1 TPIVGEALID
11 PKFLERVRYL
21 RSLPAIDRIFVITNA
36 ILLDRFGVKE
46 VLTSGITAIN
56 ISTASFSRENYKKIY
71 RSSAYER
78 MKDNVTQLVQ
88 ENAKLGNPVNISI
101 GLRTDRSLDEVMK
114 DPDFQPI
121 LQHSPEIDFT
131 WSFTSAGG
139 RITRKFLP
147 VNMCLRSA
155 PEKKE
160 PCVSLYNGPIVLP
173 DGEVLA
179 CPCVAAMDA
188 VSDLR
193 IGNIL
198 QQSLQDIYTGDL
210 MRQLRDQFRSGRVDM
225 NKTCANCEMYRN
237 LELYR
242 TREGRVRAAMN
253 RNRHGGEVFKRGDK
267 ARHIFQGG

>member
-1 TPIVGEALID
+1 
-11 PKFLERVRYL
+11 
-21 RSLPAIDRIFVITNA
+21 
-36 ILLDRFGVKE
+36 
-46 VLTSGITAIN
+46 
-56 ISTASFSRENYKKIY
+56 
-71 RSSAYER
+71 
-78 MKDNVTQLVQ
+78 
-88 ENAKLGNPVNISI
+88 
-101 GLRTDRSLDEVMK
+101 
-114 DPDFQPI
+114 
-121 LQHSPEIDFT
+121 
-131 WSFTSAGG
+131 
-139 RITRKFLP
+139 
-147 VNMCLRSA
+147 MCLRSA

-188 VSDLR
+188 VSDLS

-210 MRQLRDQFRSGRVDM
+210 MRQLRDQFSSGRVDM

-242 TREGRVRAAMN
+242 TREGRVRAALN

-267 ARHIFQGG
+267 VNHIFQGG